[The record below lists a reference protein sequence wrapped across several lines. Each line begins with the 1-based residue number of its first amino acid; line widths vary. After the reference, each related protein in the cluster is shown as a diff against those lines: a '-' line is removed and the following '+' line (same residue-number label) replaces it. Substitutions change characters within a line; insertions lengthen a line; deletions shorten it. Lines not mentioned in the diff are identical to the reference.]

1 VPGDQVVTDLVR
13 LIPAMLDQRKVPI
26 KQNPLLVWKIKGFK
40 TQRSDRIAKDRGSQE
55 NLLSRD
61 P

>member
-1 VPGDQVVTDLVR
+1 VTDLVR

-26 KQNPLLVWKIKGFK
+26 KQNPLLVWKIKDFK